1 MYTFVLSSR
10 TQPKENSVIL
20 FFHLAEFRE
29 VVLLTERTLP
39 QPRGIVTN
47 GLVVTF
53 SLRSTVS
60 DASNYAGNK
69 LT

>member
-1 MYTFVLSSR
+1 MMDTFVLSSR
-10 TQPKENSVIL
+10 TRPEEIL
-20 FFHLAEFRE
+20 FFYFHLAEFRE

-39 QPRGIVTN
+39 QPRGVVTD
-47 GLVVTF
+47 GLVVAF
-53 SLRSTVS
+53 SLGPPVS

>member
-1 MYTFVLSSR
+1 MEKADR
-10 TQPKENSVIL
+10 ENHRL
-20 FFHLAEFRE
+20 WYLAEFRE

-39 QPRGIVTN
+39 QPGGIVTN

-53 SLRSTVS
+53 SLRPTVS
-60 DASNYAGNK
+60 DASNYTGNQ